1 MNINRNRIVRLVAIK
16 RQYKQ
21 DKKPLVLCA
30 IEDIDNGGALM
41 TGLELLD
48 KSQFDSLSDEIK
60 SKKNDS
66 ISILDG
72 EPLDLTN
79 DYSLFRFCRCLI
91 HDTIAR
97 SKEEINSKHL
107 FYIHDEDYI
116 AETDS
121 KKTDL
126 AFEAMEYISDFGDS
140 QYKDLA
146 IYLGINVT
154 KMKPAILKSKVK
166 ESCMKNSEEVLKFKN
181 LDNKDNNMVVRKAIV
196 YNIIRRKMRGYY
208 YGDSYLANSIDGVIV
223 ELFRTENAPLRSK
236 ILKTIA
242 AIENPTDKGAIDD
255 LIDFEQKDRDN
266 TRLAEKDTEKRI
278 IELKYQYLKL
288 TKQEY
293 EGPETIRDLEMA
305 LETITLEDNIED
317 TEEDSPAVKDFLSKC
332 KKMDI
337 KGIKTSLRM
346 RKVDSSLFE
355 DIDNKDELIKIGIAN
370 LKG

>member
-1 MNINRNRIVRLVAIK
+1 MIMNINRNRIVRLVAIK

-30 IEDIDNGGALM
+30 IADNDNGGIIM

-48 KSQFDSLSDEIK
+48 KAQYDSLSEEIK

-66 ISILDG
+66 VSILDG

-79 DYSLFRFCRCLI
+79 DYNLFRFCRCLI

-97 SKEEINSKHL
+97 SNEEINNKHL
-107 FYIHDEDYI
+107 FYIHDEDFI
-116 AETDS
+116 AERDS

-126 AFEAMEYISDFGDS
+126 AFEAMEFVSDFSES

-154 KMKPAILKSKVK
+154 KLKPNILKSKVK
-166 ESCMKNSEEVLKFKN
+166 ENCMNNPEEILKFKN

-242 AIENPTDKGAIDD
+242 AIENPTDKDAISD
-255 LIDFEQKDRDN
+255 LIEIERKDILDSK
-266 TRLAEKDTEKRI
+266 LIEKDTEKKI

-288 TKQEY
+288 AKEEY
-293 EGPETIRDLEMA
+293 NGPETIKDLEMA
-305 LETITLEDNIED
+305 LEIISEIN
-317 TEEDSPAVKDFLSKC
+317 DSK
-332 KKMDI
+332 I
-337 KGIKTSLRM
+337 N
-346 RKVDSSLFE
+346 
-355 DIDNKDELIKIGIAN
+355 DNKDKEKVWIKKAKKIIDNATTN
-370 LKG
+370 L